1 MDGQLVEASTFT
13 APLAIRE
20 MLSDCKKIGN
30 TAPDDINKIAS
41 LLQEM
46 ILKYY
51 ADVRLQAQ
59 QSFRAA
65 LVVASVGIL
74 FFVYAVWR
82 GMSSD
87 GGQQAN
93 IGVIAG
99 TLIQVISGIN
109 FYLYARAARQFSSF
123 HICLERT
130 NRFLLAN
137 TLCEKLSP
145 PARDEIRADL
155 ARLVATAPMLSL
167 DVVTGEES
175 RRSNRSQSRRPNPLQ
190 PTSGAGGPADS

>member
-1 MDGQLVEASTFT
+1 MGGQLAESSTIG
-13 APLAIRE
+13 APFAIRE
-20 MLSDCKKIGN
+20 MLADCKRIGN
-30 TAPDDINKIAS
+30 TLSDDINKIAS

-51 ADVRLQAQ
+51 AEVRLQAQ

-65 LVVASVGIL
+65 LAVASVGIL

-82 GMSSD
+82 GMSSE

-99 TLIQVISGIN
+99 SLIQVISGIN

-123 HICLERT
+123 HVCLERT

-137 TLCEKLSP
+137 TLCEKLSE

-155 ARLVATAPMLSL
+155 ARLVATAPMLTL
-167 DVVTGEES
+167 DAMTGKS
-175 RRSNRSQSRRPNPLQ
+175 RRSSRPRWWPSKPQ
-190 PTSGAGGPADS
+190 PTGRAGSPAQP